1 MTEWFQTFLV
11 LSVAGSLLAGLL
23 LALKKWTGKQF
34 SPTWQYVL
42 WVGVLLI
49 MVVPVSVKVPA
60 LVQPILEKQT
70 VQMVPQTTAEP
81 TVTEQPAPV
90 DTTEAPVGEIL
101 PFTEETAL
109 PSIPWWDVLAVI
121 WVLGALGSLGYRL
134 TGYFRFDRYIRR
146 TGEPMELDGVPKR
159 LRVCKTS
166 AAVSPMVMGMIR
178 PTLILPETALTESRL
193 PYVLRHELVHYRRGD
208 IVWRWLAVLATSIH
222 WFNPVVYVAA
232 AQMQEACEISC
243 DWCVVRSME
252 QAKRDDYMRVI
263 LELLAEAMAKK
274 QILTTQMASE
284 KKQLQRRFTMIRNQ
298 KPVGMKKLLLSV
310 CVGTALLGAAWL
322 TGCTLRETYV
332 TKEPEVETA
341 AEIGGLAEEGSLLFV
356 GVDDRGSADTI
367 FTYEMSEEGKATIL
381 SIPRDT
387 ITADGQR
394 ISTSLAQGNGDEKL
408 IQTVSEITARPVKDY
423 VRMDLTA
430 VEAVIDAL
438 GGVTFT
444 VPQDMYYSD
453 PYQDLFIDLKAG
465 EQTLSGKDAVAL
477 LRYRKGYPEGD
488 LKRIEV
494 QQSFLLELFRQ
505 KCNPAYLKEIPAVM
519 DAIKGH
525 ITTNLIAEDVVK
537 YGEELYHLKQNGM
550 DAVEVYTLQNGD
562 LYYETAQEGGGMSLF
577 AEQSADVLADDDSFA
592 TEQPALVPV
601 GR

>member
-11 LSVAGSLLAGLL
+11 FSVAGSLLAGLL

-42 WVGVLLI
+42 WVGVLLV
-49 MVVPVSVKVPA
+49 MVVPVSVKMPA
-60 LVQPILEKQT
+60 LVQPMQEKQT
-70 VQMVPQTTAEP
+70 IQTASPTAAEQ

-134 TGYFRFDRYIRR
+134 TGYFRFVRHICR

-178 PTLILPETALTESRL
+178 PVLILPETALTESRL

-322 TGCTLRETYV
+322 TGCTLKETYV
-332 TKEPEVETA
+332 TKETEVETA
-341 AEIGGLAEEGSLLFV
+341 DEIGGLAEEGSLLFV
-356 GVDDRGSADTI
+356 GVDEGGRADTI
-367 FTYEMSEEGKATIL
+367 FTYEMSEEGKATIY

-387 ITADGQR
+387 FVTENMKIPYLLVQE
-394 ISTSLAQGNGDEKL
+394 NGDEKL
-408 IQTVSEITARPVKDY
+408 IQAVSEITGRPVKDY

-525 ITTNLIAEDVVK
+525 VITNLIAEDVVK

-577 AEQSADVLADDDSFA
+577 AEQSADVLTNDDSFA

-601 GR
+601 GQ

>member
-1 MTEWFQTFLV
+1 MEWFQTFLV
-11 LSVAGSLLAGLL
+11 LSVAGSFLAGVL

-42 WVGVLLI
+42 WVGVLLV
-49 MVVPVSVKVPA
+49 MVVPISVKVPA
-60 LVQPILEKQT
+60 LVQPLQEKQVVQT
-70 VQMVPQTTAEP
+70 VPLPAEQTM
-81 TVTEQPAPV
+81 TEQPAPV
-90 DTTEAPVGEIL
+90 DTVEAPAGEIL
-101 PFTEETAL
+101 PFAEETAL
-109 PSIPWWDVLAVI
+109 PPISWWDVLAVI

-134 TGYFRFDRYIRR
+134 TGYFRFRRHIRR
-146 TGEPMELDGVPKR
+146 TGTPMELAGVPKR

-208 IVWRWLAVLATSIH
+208 IFWRWLAVLATSIH
-222 WFNPVVYVAA
+222 WFNPMVYVAA

-310 CVGTALLGAAWL
+310 CVGIALLGAAWL

-332 TKEPEVETA
+332 TKEPAVETA
-341 AEIGGLAEEGSLLFV
+341 DEIGGLAEEGSLLFV
-356 GVDDRGSADTI
+356 GVDDYGVPDTI
-367 FTYEMSEEGKATIL
+367 FTYEMSEEGKATIY

-387 ITADGQR
+387 FVTDNMKIAALLIQE
-394 ISTSLAQGNGDEKL
+394 NGDEKL
-408 IQTVSEITARPVKDY
+408 IEAVSEITGRPVKDY

-430 VEAVIDAL
+430 AEAVIDAL

-444 VPQDMYYSD
+444 VPQDMDYED
-453 PYQDLFIDLKAG
+453 PYQDLSIHLKAG
-465 EQTLSGKDAVAL
+465 EQILSGKDAVGL
-477 LRYRKGYPEGD
+477 LRYRRGYPEGD
-488 LKRIEV
+488 LKRVEV
-494 QQSFLLELFRQ
+494 QQAFLMELFRQ

-525 ITTNLIAEDVVK
+525 VTTNLIGEDVVK
-537 YGEELYHLKQNGM
+537 YGEELYRLKQNGM
-550 DAVEVYTLQNGD
+550 DAVEMYTLQNGD
-562 LYYETAQEGGGMSLF
+562 MYYETAQEGGGMGLF
-577 AEQSADVLADDDSFA
+577 AEQSADVLTNDDSFA

-601 GR
+601 GQ

>member
-1 MTEWFQTFLV
+1 MEWFQTFLV
-11 LSVAGSLLAGLL
+11 LSVAGSLLAGIL
-23 LALKKWTGKQF
+23 LALKRWTGKQF

-42 WVGVLLI
+42 WVGVLLV

-60 LVQPILEKQT
+60 LVQPLQEKQVVQT
-70 VQMVPQTTAEP
+70 VPLPAEQTM
-81 TVTEQPAPV
+81 TEQPAPV
-90 DTTEAPVGEIL
+90 DTVEAPAGEIL

-109 PSIPWWDVLAVI
+109 PPVPWWDVLAVL

-134 TGYFRFDRYIRR
+134 TGYFRFGRYIRR
-146 TGEPMELDGVPKR
+146 TGKPMELAGVPKR

-208 IVWRWLAVLATSIH
+208 IFWRWLAVLATSIH

-332 TKEPEVETA
+332 TKEQKVETA
-341 AEIGGLAEEGSLLFV
+341 DEIGGLAEEGSLLFV
-356 GVDDRGSADTI
+356 GVDDRGSADAI
-367 FTYEMSEEGKATIL
+367 FTYEMSQEGKATIY

-387 ITADGQR
+387 FVTENMKIPYLLVQE
-394 ISTSLAQGNGDEKL
+394 NGDEKL
-408 IQTVSEITARPVKDY
+408 IEAVSEITGRPVKDY

-430 VEAVIDAL
+430 AEAVIDAL

-465 EQTLSGKDAVAL
+465 EQTLSGKDAVGL

-494 QQSFLLELFRQ
+494 QQAFLLELFRQ

-525 ITTNLIAEDVVK
+525 VTTNLIVEDVVK

-550 DAVEVYTLQNGD
+550 DAVEMYTLQNGD
-562 LYYETAQEGGGMSLF
+562 MYYETAQEGGGMSLF
-577 AEQSADVLADDDSFA
+577 AGQSADALTNDDTFA
-592 TEQPALVPV
+592 KEQPALVPV
-601 GR
+601 GQ

>member
-1 MTEWFQTFLV
+1 MEWFQTFLV
-11 LSVAGSLLAGLL
+11 LSVAGSLLAGIL

-42 WVGVLLI
+42 WVGVLLV
-49 MVVPVSVKVPA
+49 MVVPISVKVPA
-60 LVQPILEKQT
+60 LVQPLQEKQVVQT
-70 VQMVPQTTAEP
+70 VPLPAEQ

-90 DTTEAPVGEIL
+90 DTVEAPAGEIL

-109 PSIPWWDVLAVI
+109 PPVPWWDVLAVL

-134 TGYFRFDRYIRR
+134 TGYFRFGRYIRR
-146 TGEPMELDGVPKR
+146 TGKPMELAGVPKR

-178 PTLILPETALTESRL
+178 PVLILPETALTESRL

-208 IVWRWLAVLATSIH
+208 IFWRWLAVLATSIH
-222 WFNPVVYVAA
+222 WFNPMVYVAA

-332 TKEPEVETA
+332 TKEQKVETA
-341 AEIGGLAEEGSLLFV
+341 DEIGGLAEEGSLLFV
-356 GVDDRGSADTI
+356 GVDEGGRADTI
-367 FTYEMSEEGKATIL
+367 FTYEMSEEGKATIY

-387 ITADGQR
+387 FVTENMKIPYLLVQE
-394 ISTSLAQGNGDEKL
+394 NGDEKL
-408 IQTVSEITARPVKDY
+408 IEAVSEITGRPVKDY

-430 VEAVIDAL
+430 AEAVIDAL

-465 EQTLSGKDAVAL
+465 EQTLSGKDAVSL

-488 LKRIEV
+488 LKRVEV
-494 QQSFLLELFRQ
+494 QQAFLMELFRQ

-525 ITTNLIAEDVVK
+525 VTTNLIGEDVVK

-550 DAVEVYTLQNGD
+550 DAVEMFTLQNGD
-562 LYYETAQEGGGMSLF
+562 MYYETAQEGGGMGLF
-577 AEQSADVLADDDSFA
+577 AEQSADALTNDDSFA

-601 GR
+601 GQ

>member
-1 MTEWFQTFLV
+1 MEWFQTFLV

-42 WVGVLLI
+42 WVGVLLV

-60 LVQPILEKQT
+60 LVQPLQEKQT
-70 VQMVPQTTAEP
+70 VQTASPTAAEQ
-81 TVTEQPAPV
+81 TVTEQPVPV
-90 DTTEAPVGEIL
+90 DTVEAPAGEIL

-109 PSIPWWDVLAVI
+109 PPIPWWDVLAVL

-134 TGYFRFDRYIRR
+134 TGYFRFSRYIRR

-159 LRVCKTS
+159 LRVRKTS

-193 PYVLRHELVHYRRGD
+193 PYVLRHELVHYRD
-208 IVWRWLAVLATSIH
+208 IFWRWLAVLATSIH

-332 TKEPEVETA
+332 TKEPAVETA
-341 AEIGGLAEEGSLLFV
+341 DEIGGLAEDGSLLFV
-356 GVDDRGSADTI
+356 GVDDRGMPDTI
-367 FTYEMSEEGKATIL
+367 FTYEMSEEGKATIY

-387 ITADGQR
+387 FVTDNMKIAALLIQE
-394 ISTSLAQGNGDEKL
+394 NGDEKL
-408 IQTVSEITARPVKDY
+408 IQAVSEITGRPVKDY

-430 VEAVIDAL
+430 LEAVMDAL

-444 VPQDMYYSD
+444 VPQDMDYED
-453 PYQDLFIDLKAG
+453 PYQDLSIHLKAG
-465 EQTLSGKDAVAL
+465 EQTLSGKDAVGL
-477 LRYRKGYPEGD
+477 LRYRRGYPEGD
-488 LKRIEV
+488 LKRVEV
-494 QQSFLLELFRQ
+494 QQAFLMELFRQ

-525 ITTNLIAEDVVK
+525 VTTNLIAEDVVK

-550 DAVEVYTLQNGD
+550 DAVEMYTLQNGD
-562 LYYETAQEGGGMSLF
+562 MYYETAQEGGGMGLF
-577 AEQSADVLADDDSFA
+577 AKQSADVLTNDDSFA

-601 GR
+601 DQ

>member
-11 LSVAGSLLAGLL
+11 LSVAGSFLAGLL

-60 LVQPILEKQT
+60 LVQPMQEKQT
-70 VQMVPQTTAEP
+70 IQTASPTAAEQ

-90 DTTEAPVGEIL
+90 DTMEAPAGEIL
-101 PFTEETAL
+101 PVTEETAL

-134 TGYFRFDRYIRR
+134 TGYFRFVRHICR
-146 TGEPMELDGVPKR
+146 TGETMELDGVPKR

-178 PTLILPETALTESRL
+178 PVLILPETALIESRL

-332 TKEPEVETA
+332 TKEPAVETA
-341 AEIGGLAEEGSLLFV
+341 DEIGGLAEDGSLLFV
-356 GVDDRGSADTI
+356 GVDEGGRADTI
-367 FTYEMSEEGKATIL
+367 FTYEMSEEGKATIY

-387 ITADGQR
+387 FVTENMKIPYLLVQE
-394 ISTSLAQGNGDEKL
+394 NGDEKL
-408 IQTVSEITARPVKDY
+408 IQAVSEITGRPVKDY

-438 GGVTFT
+438 DGVTFT

-465 EQTLSGKDAVAL
+465 EQTLSGKDAVSL

-488 LKRIEV
+488 LKRVEV
-494 QQSFLLELFRQ
+494 QQTFLLELFRQ

-519 DAIKGH
+519 DTIKGH
-525 ITTNLIAEDVVK
+525 VTTNLIAEDVVK

-577 AEQSADVLADDDSFA
+577 AGQSADVLADDDTFA
-592 TEQPALVPV
+592 TEQPTLVPV
-601 GR
+601 GQ

>member
-1 MTEWFQTFLV
+1 MEWFQTFLV
-11 LSVAGSLLAGLL
+11 LSVAGSFLAGIL

-42 WVGVLLI
+42 WVGVLLV
-49 MVVPVSVKVPA
+49 MVVPISVKVPA
-60 LVQPILEKQT
+60 LVQPLQEKQVVQT
-70 VQMVPQTTAEP
+70 VPLPAEQ
-81 TVTEQPAPV
+81 TVTEQPVPV
-90 DTTEAPVGEIL
+90 DTVEAPAGEIL

-109 PSIPWWDVLAVI
+109 PPVPWWDVLAVL

-134 TGYFRFDRYIRR
+134 TGYFRFGRYIRR
-146 TGEPMELDGVPKR
+146 TGKPMELAGVPKR
-159 LRVCKTS
+159 LRVYETS
-166 AAVSPMVMGMIR
+166 AAVSPMVMGIIR

-208 IVWRWLAVLATSIH
+208 IFWRWLAVLATSIH

-310 CVGTALLGAAWL
+310 CVGTALLGAAWM

-332 TKEPEVETA
+332 TKEPAVETA
-341 AEIGGLAEEGSLLFV
+341 DEIGGLAEEGSLLFV
-356 GVDDRGSADTI
+356 GVDEGGRADTI
-367 FTYEMSEEGKATIL
+367 FTYEMSEEGKATIY

-387 ITADGQR
+387 FVTENMKIPYLLVQE
-394 ISTSLAQGNGDEKL
+394 NGDEKL
-408 IQTVSEITARPVKDY
+408 IEAVSEITGRPVKDY

-430 VEAVIDAL
+430 AEAVIDAL

-465 EQTLSGKDAVAL
+465 EQTLSGKDAVSL

-488 LKRIEV
+488 LKRVEV
-494 QQSFLLELFRQ
+494 QQAFLMELFRQ
-505 KCNPAYLKEIPAVM
+505 KCNPAYLKEILAVM

-525 ITTNLIAEDVVK
+525 VTTNLIGEDVVK

-550 DAVEVYTLQNGD
+550 DAVEMYTLQNGD
-562 LYYETAQEGGGMSLF
+562 MYYETAQEGGGMGLF
-577 AEQSADVLADDDSFA
+577 AEQSADVLTNDDSFA

-601 GR
+601 GQ

>member
-1 MTEWFQTFLV
+1 MEWFQTFLV
-11 LSVAGSLLAGLL
+11 LSVAGSFLAGIL

-42 WVGVLLI
+42 WVGVLLV

-60 LVQPILEKQT
+60 LMQPLQEKQVVQT
-70 VQMVPQTTAEP
+70 VPLPAEQTM
-81 TVTEQPAPV
+81 TEQPVPV
-90 DTTEAPVGEIL
+90 DTVEAPAGEIL

-109 PSIPWWDVLAVI
+109 PPISWWDVLAVL

-134 TGYFRFDRYIRR
+134 TGYFRFGRYIRR
-146 TGEPMELDGVPKR
+146 TGKPMELAGVPKR
-159 LRVCKTS
+159 LRVYETS
-166 AAVSPMVMGMIR
+166 AAVSPMVMGILR

-193 PYVLRHELVHYRRGD
+193 PYVLCHELVHYRRGD

-298 KPVGMKKLLLSV
+298 KPVGVKKLLLSV

-332 TKEPEVETA
+332 TKEQKVETA
-341 AEIGGLAEEGSLLFV
+341 DEIGGLAEEGSLLFV
-356 GVDDRGSADTI
+356 GVDEGGRADTI
-367 FTYEMSEEGKATIL
+367 FTYEMSEEGKATIY

-387 ITADGQR
+387 FVTENMKIPYLLVQE
-394 ISTSLAQGNGDEKL
+394 NGDEKL
-408 IQTVSEITARPVKDY
+408 IEAVSEITGRPVKDY

-444 VPQDMYYSD
+444 VSQDMDYDD
-453 PYQDLFIDLKAG
+453 PYQNLSIHLQAG
-465 EQTLSGKDAVAL
+465 EQTLSGKDAVGL

-494 QQSFLLELFRQ
+494 QQAFLLELFRQ

-525 ITTNLIAEDVVK
+525 VTTNLIAEDVVK

-550 DAVEVYTLQNGD
+550 DAVEMFTLQNGD
-562 LYYETAQEGGGMSLF
+562 MYYETAQEGGGMALF
-577 AEQSADVLADDDSFA
+577 AEQSADALTNDDSFA
-592 TEQPALVPV
+592 TEQPALLPV
-601 GR
+601 GQ

>member
-1 MTEWFQTFLV
+1 MEWFQTFLV
-11 LSVAGSLLAGLL
+11 LSVAGSFLAGIL
-23 LALKKWTGKQF
+23 LALKRWTGKQF

-42 WVGVLLI
+42 WVGVLLV

-60 LVQPILEKQT
+60 LVQPLQEKQVVQT
-70 VQMVPQTTAEP
+70 VPLPAEQTM
-81 TVTEQPAPV
+81 TEQPAPV
-90 DTTEAPVGEIL
+90 DTVEAPAGEIL

-109 PSIPWWDVLAVI
+109 PPISWWDVLAVL

-134 TGYFRFDRYIRR
+134 TGYFRFGRYIRR
-146 TGEPMELDGVPKR
+146 TGKPMELAGVPKR

-166 AAVSPMVMGMIR
+166 AAVSPMVMGILR

-222 WFNPVVYVAA
+222 WFNPMVYVAA

-332 TKEPEVETA
+332 TKEQKVETA
-341 AEIGGLAEEGSLLFV
+341 DEIGGLAEEGSLLFV
-356 GVDDRGSADTI
+356 GVDDRGSADAI
-367 FTYEMSEEGKATIL
+367 FTYEMSQEGKATIY

-387 ITADGQR
+387 FIADGQR
-394 ISTSLAQGNGDEKL
+394 ISTLLAEENGDEKM

-444 VPQDMYYSD
+444 VSQDMDYDD
-453 PYQDLFIDLKAG
+453 PYQNLSIHLQAG
-465 EQTLSGKDAVAL
+465 EQTLSGKDAVGL

-488 LKRIEV
+488 LKRVEV
-494 QQSFLLELFRQ
+494 QQAFLMELFRQ

-525 ITTNLIAEDVVK
+525 VTTNLIAEDVVK

-550 DAVEVYTLQNGD
+550 DAVEMFTLQNGD
-562 LYYETAQEGGGMSLF
+562 MYYETAQEGGGMSLF
-577 AEQSADVLADDDSFA
+577 AEQSADALTNDDSFA
-592 TEQPALVPV
+592 KEQPALVPV
-601 GR
+601 GQ

>member
-1 MTEWFQTFLV
+1 
-11 LSVAGSLLAGLL
+11 
-23 LALKKWTGKQF
+23 
-34 SPTWQYVL
+34 
-42 WVGVLLI
+42 
-49 MVVPVSVKVPA
+49 
-60 LVQPILEKQT
+60 
-70 VQMVPQTTAEP
+70 
-81 TVTEQPAPV
+81 
-90 DTTEAPVGEIL
+90 
-101 PFTEETAL
+101 
-109 PSIPWWDVLAVI
+109 
-121 WVLGALGSLGYRL
+121 
-134 TGYFRFDRYIRR
+134 
-146 TGEPMELDGVPKR
+146 
-159 LRVCKTS
+159 
-166 AAVSPMVMGMIR
+166 
-178 PTLILPETALTESRL
+178 
-193 PYVLRHELVHYRRGD
+193 
-208 IVWRWLAVLATSIH
+208 
-222 WFNPVVYVAA
+222 
-232 AQMQEACEISC
+232 
-243 DWCVVRSME
+243 
-252 QAKRDDYMRVI
+252 
-263 LELLAEAMAKK
+263 
-274 QILTTQMASE
+274 
-284 KKQLQRRFTMIRNQ
+284 MIRNQ

-332 TKEPEVETA
+332 TKETEVETA
-341 AEIGGLAEEGSLLFV
+341 DEIGGLAEEGSLLFV

-394 ISTSLAQGNGDEKL
+394 ISTSLAQENGDEKL
-408 IQTVSEITARPVKDY
+408 IQTVSEITGRPVKDY

-465 EQTLSGKDAVAL
+465 KQTLSGKDAVAL

-519 DAIKGH
+519 DAIEGH
-525 ITTNLIAEDVVK
+525 VITNLIAEDVVK

-562 LYYETAQEGGGMSLF
+562 LYYETAQEEGGGMSLF

>member
-1 MTEWFQTFLV
+1 MEWFQTFLV
-11 LSVAGSLLAGLL
+11 LSVAGSFLAGIL

-42 WVGVLLI
+42 WVGVLLV

-60 LVQPILEKQT
+60 LVQPLQEKQVVQT
-70 VQMVPQTTAEP
+70 VPLPAEQTM
-81 TVTEQPAPV
+81 TEQPVPV
-90 DTTEAPVGEIL
+90 DTVEAPAGEIL

-109 PSIPWWDVLAVI
+109 PPVPWWDVLAVL

-134 TGYFRFDRYIRR
+134 TGYFRFGRYIRR
-146 TGEPMELDGVPKR
+146 TGKPMELAGVPKR

-178 PTLILPETALTESRL
+178 PVLILPETALTESRL

-208 IVWRWLAVLATSIH
+208 IFWRWLAVLATSIH
-222 WFNPVVYVAA
+222 WFNPMVYVAA

-332 TKEPEVETA
+332 TKEQKVETA
-341 AEIGGLAEEGSLLFV
+341 DEIGGLAEEGSLLFV
-356 GVDDRGSADTI
+356 GVDEGGRADTI
-367 FTYEMSEEGKATIL
+367 FTYEMSEEGKATIY

-387 ITADGQR
+387 FVTENMKIPYLLVQE
-394 ISTSLAQGNGDEKL
+394 NGDEKL
-408 IQTVSEITARPVKDY
+408 IQTVSEITGRPVKDY

-430 VEAVIDAL
+430 AEAVIDAL

-465 EQTLSGKDAVAL
+465 EQTLSGKDAVSL

-488 LKRIEV
+488 LKRVEV
-494 QQSFLLELFRQ
+494 QQAFLMELFRQ

-525 ITTNLIAEDVVK
+525 VTTNLIGEDVVK

-550 DAVEVYTLQNGD
+550 DAVEMYTLQNGD
-562 LYYETAQEGGGMSLF
+562 MYYETAQEGGGMGLF
-577 AEQSADVLADDDSFA
+577 AEQSADVLTNDDSFA

-601 GR
+601 GQ

>member
-42 WVGVLLI
+42 WVGVLLV

-60 LVQPILEKQT
+60 LVQPMQEKQT
-70 VQMVPQTTAEP
+70 IQTASPTAAEQ

-134 TGYFRFDRYIRR
+134 IGYFRFVRHICRI
-146 TGEPMELDGVPKR
+146 GEPMELDGMPKR

-178 PTLILPETALTESRL
+178 PVLILPETALIESRL

-222 WFNPVVYVAA
+222 WFNPMVYVAA

-332 TKEPEVETA
+332 TKEPAVETA
-341 AEIGGLAEEGSLLFV
+341 DEIGGLAEDGSLLFV

-394 ISTSLAQGNGDEKL
+394 ISTLLARENGDEKL

-465 EQTLSGKDAVAL
+465 KQTLSGKDAVGL
-477 LRYRKGYPEGD
+477 LRYRRGYPEGD

-494 QQSFLLELFRQ
+494 QQTFLLELFRQ

-525 ITTNLIAEDVVK
+525 VTTNLIAEDVVK
-537 YGEELYHLKQNGM
+537 YGEELYHFKQNGM
-550 DAVEVYTLQNGD
+550 DAVEMYTLQNGD
-562 LYYETAQEGGGMSLF
+562 MYYETAQEGGGMSLF
-577 AEQSADVLADDDSFA
+577 AGQSADVLADDDTFA
-592 TEQPALVPV
+592 TEQPTLVPV
-601 GR
+601 GQ

>member
-1 MTEWFQTFLV
+1 MEWFQTFLV
-11 LSVAGSLLAGLL
+11 LSVAGSFLAGIL

-42 WVGVLLI
+42 WVGVLLV
-49 MVVPVSVKVPA
+49 MVVPISVKVPA
-60 LVQPILEKQT
+60 LVQPLQEKQVVQT
-70 VQMVPQTTAEP
+70 VPLPAEQ
-81 TVTEQPAPV
+81 TVTEQPVPV
-90 DTTEAPVGEIL
+90 DTVEAPAGEIL

-109 PSIPWWDVLAVI
+109 PPVPWWDVLAVL

-134 TGYFRFDRYIRR
+134 TGYFRFGRYIRR
-146 TGEPMELDGVPKR
+146 TGKPMELAGVPKR
-159 LRVCKTS
+159 LRVYETS
-166 AAVSPMVMGMIR
+166 AAVSPMVMGIIR

-208 IVWRWLAVLATSIH
+208 IFWRWLAVLATSIH

-332 TKEPEVETA
+332 TKEPAVETA
-341 AEIGGLAEEGSLLFV
+341 DEIGGLAEEGSLLFV
-356 GVDDRGSADTI
+356 GVDEGGRADTI
-367 FTYEMSEEGKATIL
+367 FTYEMSEEGKATIY

-387 ITADGQR
+387 FVTENMKIPYLLVQE
-394 ISTSLAQGNGDEKL
+394 NGDEKL
-408 IQTVSEITARPVKDY
+408 IEAVSEITGRPVKDY

-430 VEAVIDAL
+430 AEAVIDAL

-465 EQTLSGKDAVAL
+465 EQTLSGKDAVSL

-488 LKRIEV
+488 LKRVEV
-494 QQSFLLELFRQ
+494 QQAFLMELFRQ
-505 KCNPAYLKEIPAVM
+505 KCNPAYLKEILAVM

-525 ITTNLIAEDVVK
+525 VTTNLIGEDVVK

-550 DAVEVYTLQNGD
+550 DAVEMYTLQNGD
-562 LYYETAQEGGGMSLF
+562 MYYETAQEGGGMGLF
-577 AEQSADVLADDDSFA
+577 AEQSADVLTNDDSFA

-601 GR
+601 GQ

>member
-1 MTEWFQTFLV
+1 MEWFQTFLV
-11 LSVAGSLLAGLL
+11 LSVAGSFLAGVL

-42 WVGVLLI
+42 WIGVLLV

-60 LVQPILEKQT
+60 LVQPLQEKQT
-70 VQMVPQTTAEP
+70 VQTASP
-81 TVTEQPAPV
+81 TATELIVREQPAPV
-90 DTTEAPVGEIL
+90 DTVEAPAGEIL

-109 PSIPWWDVLAVI
+109 PPIPWWDVLAVI

-134 TGYFRFDRYIRR
+134 TGYFRFRRHIRR
-146 TGEPMELDGVPKR
+146 TGTPMELAGVPKR
-159 LRVCKTS
+159 LRVCKTT
-166 AAVSPMVMGMIR
+166 AAVSPMVMGIFR
-178 PTLILPETALTESRL
+178 PVLILPETALTESRL

-222 WFNPVVYVAA
+222 WFNPMAYVAA

-252 QAKRDDYMRVI
+252 QAKRNDYMWVI

-310 CVGTALLGAAWL
+310 CVGTALLGVAWL

-332 TKEPEVETA
+332 TKEPEAETA

-356 GVDDRGSADTI
+356 GVDDHGSADTI
-367 FTYEMSEEGKATIL
+367 FTYEMSDEKATIY

-387 ITADGQR
+387 FIADGQR
-394 ISTSLAQGNGDEKL
+394 ISTLLAEENGDEKM

-423 VRMDLTA
+423 VRMDLMA

-444 VPQDMYYSD
+444 VPQDMDYDD
-453 PYQDLFIDLKAG
+453 PYQNLSIHLQAG
-465 EQTLSGKDAVAL
+465 EQTLSGKDAVSL

-494 QQSFLLELFRQ
+494 QQAFLLELFRQ

-525 ITTNLIAEDVVK
+525 VTTNLIGEDVIK
-537 YGEELYHLKQNGM
+537 YGEELYRCKQNGM
-550 DAVEVYTLQNGD
+550 DAMEVYTLQNGD
-562 LYYETAQEGGGMSLF
+562 LYYETAQEGGGISLF
-577 AEQSADVLADDDSFA
+577 AEQSADVLTNDDTFA
-592 TEQPALVPV
+592 TEQPQLLPA
-601 GR
+601 GQ

>member
-1 MTEWFQTFLV
+1 MMEWFQTFLV
-11 LSVAGSLLAGLL
+11 LSVAGSFLAGILL
-23 LALKKWTGKQF
+23 VLKKWTGKQF

-42 WVGVLLI
+42 WVGVLLV
-49 MVVPVSVKVPA
+49 MVVPISVKVPA
-60 LVQPILEKQT
+60 LVQPLQEKQVVQT
-70 VQMVPQTTAEP
+70 VPLPEEQTM
-81 TVTEQPAPV
+81 TEQPVPV
-90 DTTEAPVGEIL
+90 DTVEAPAGEIL

-109 PSIPWWDVLAVI
+109 PPISWWDVLAVI

-134 TGYFRFDRYIRR
+134 TGYFRFSRHIRR

-159 LRVCKTS
+159 LRVRKTS

-208 IVWRWLAVLATSIH
+208 IFWRWLAVLATSIH
-222 WFNPVVYVAA
+222 WFNPMVYVAA

-332 TKEPEVETA
+332 TKEPAVETA
-341 AEIGGLAEEGSLLFV
+341 DEIGSLAEDGSLLFV
-356 GVDDRGSADTI
+356 GVDDYGVPDTI
-367 FTYEMSEEGKATIL
+367 FTYEMSEEGKATIY

-387 ITADGQR
+387 FVTDNMKIAALLIQE
-394 ISTSLAQGNGDEKL
+394 NGDEKL
-408 IQTVSEITARPVKDY
+408 IQAVSEITGRPVKDY

-430 VEAVIDAL
+430 AEAVIDAL

-444 VPQDMYYSD
+444 VPQDMDYED
-453 PYQDLFIDLKAG
+453 PYQDLSIHLKAG
-465 EQTLSGKDAVAL
+465 EQILSGKDAVGL

-488 LKRIEV
+488 LKRVEV
-494 QQSFLLELFRQ
+494 QQAFLMELFRQ

-525 ITTNLIAEDVVK
+525 VTTNLIAEDVVK

-550 DAVEVYTLQNGD
+550 DAVEMYTLQNGD
-562 LYYETAQEGGGMSLF
+562 MYYETAQEGGGMGLF
-577 AEQSADVLADDDSFA
+577 AEQSADVLTNDDSFA

-601 GR
+601 GQ

>member
-1 MTEWFQTFLV
+1 MEWFQTFLV
-11 LSVAGSLLAGLL
+11 LSVAGSLLAGIL

-42 WVGVLLI
+42 WVGVLLV

-60 LVQPILEKQT
+60 LVQPLQEKQV
-70 VQMVPQTTAEP
+70 VQTLPLPAEQ

-90 DTTEAPVGEIL
+90 DTVEAPAGEIL

-109 PSIPWWDVLAVI
+109 PPVPWWDVLAVL

-134 TGYFRFDRYIRR
+134 TGYFRFSRHIRR
-146 TGEPMELDGVPKR
+146 TGKPMELAGVPKR
-159 LRVCKTS
+159 LRVYETS
-166 AAVSPMVMGMIR
+166 AAVSPMVMGILR
-178 PTLILPETALTESRL
+178 TTLILPETALTESRL

-208 IVWRWLAVLATSIH
+208 IFWRWLAVLATSIH

-332 TKEPEVETA
+332 TKEQKVETA
-341 AEIGGLAEEGSLLFV
+341 DEIGGLAEEGSLLFV
-356 GVDDRGSADTI
+356 GVDDRGSADAI
-367 FTYEMSEEGKATIL
+367 FTYEMSQEGKATIY

-387 ITADGQR
+387 FIADGQR
-394 ISTSLAQGNGDEKL
+394 ISTLLAEENGDEKM

-444 VPQDMYYSD
+444 VSQDMDYDD
-453 PYQDLFIDLKAG
+453 PYQNLSIHLQAG
-465 EQTLSGKDAVAL
+465 EQTLSGKDAVGL

-494 QQSFLLELFRQ
+494 QQAFLLELFRQ

-525 ITTNLIAEDVVK
+525 VTTNLIGEDVVK
-537 YGEELYHLKQNGM
+537 YGEELYRCKQNGM
-550 DAVEVYTLQNGD
+550 DEVEMYTLQNGD
-562 LYYETAQEGGGMSLF
+562 MYYETAQEGGGMSLF
-577 AEQSADVLADDDSFA
+577 AGQSADVLVRDDTFA

-601 GR
+601 GQ

>member
-11 LSVAGSLLAGLL
+11 LSVAGSLFAGLL

-60 LVQPILEKQT
+60 LVQPMQEKQT
-70 VQMVPQTTAEP
+70 IQTASPTAAEQ
-81 TVTEQPAPV
+81 TVTEQPASV
-90 DTTEAPVGEIL
+90 DTVEAPAGEIL
-101 PFTEETAL
+101 LFTEETAL

-134 TGYFRFDRYIRR
+134 TGYFRFVRHICR

-178 PTLILPETALTESRL
+178 PVLILPETALIESRL

-332 TKEPEVETA
+332 TKETEVETA
-341 AEIGGLAEEGSLLFV
+341 DEIGGLAEEGSLLFV

-394 ISTSLAQGNGDEKL
+394 ISTLLARENGDEKL

-525 ITTNLIAEDVVK
+525 VTTNLIAEDVVK

-577 AEQSADVLADDDSFA
+577 AGQSADVLADDDTFA

-601 GR
+601 GQ

>member
-1 MTEWFQTFLV
+1 MEWFQTFLV
-11 LSVAGSLLAGLL
+11 LSVAGSFLAGIL

-42 WVGVLLI
+42 WVGVLLV

-60 LVQPILEKQT
+60 LVQPMQEKQVVQT
-70 VQMVPQTTAEP
+70 VPLPAEQTM
-81 TVTEQPAPV
+81 TEQPAPV
-90 DTTEAPVGEIL
+90 DTVEAPAGEIL

-109 PSIPWWDVLAVI
+109 PPIPWWDVLAFVWI
-121 WVLGALGSLGYRL
+121 LGALGSLGYRL
-134 TGYFRFDRYIRR
+134 TGYFRFGRYIRR
-146 TGEPMELDGVPKR
+146 TGKPMELAGVPKR
-159 LRVCKTS
+159 LRVRKTS

-178 PTLILPETALTESRL
+178 PVLILPETALTESRL

-208 IVWRWLAVLATSIH
+208 IFWRWLAVLATSIH

-332 TKEPEVETA
+332 TKEPAVETA
-341 AEIGGLAEEGSLLFV
+341 DEIGGLAEEGSLLFV
-356 GVDDRGSADTI
+356 GVDEGGRADTI
-367 FTYEMSEEGKATIL
+367 FTYEMSEEGKATIY

-387 ITADGQR
+387 FVTENMKIPYLLVQE
-394 ISTSLAQGNGDEKL
+394 NGDEKL
-408 IQTVSEITARPVKDY
+408 IEAVSEITGRPVKDY

-430 VEAVIDAL
+430 AEAVIDAL

-465 EQTLSGKDAVAL
+465 EQTLSGKDAVSL

-488 LKRIEV
+488 LKRVEV
-494 QQSFLLELFRQ
+494 QQAFLMELFRQ

-525 ITTNLIAEDVVK
+525 VTTNLIAEDVVK

-550 DAVEVYTLQNGD
+550 DAVEMFTLQNGD
-562 LYYETAQEGGGMSLF
+562 MYYETAQEGGGMSLF
-577 AEQSADVLADDDSFA
+577 AGQSADALTNDDTFA
-592 TEQPALVPV
+592 KEQPALVPV
-601 GR
+601 GQ

>member
-1 MTEWFQTFLV
+1 
-11 LSVAGSLLAGLL
+11 
-23 LALKKWTGKQF
+23 
-34 SPTWQYVL
+34 
-42 WVGVLLI
+42 
-49 MVVPVSVKVPA
+49 
-60 LVQPILEKQT
+60 
-70 VQMVPQTTAEP
+70 
-81 TVTEQPAPV
+81 
-90 DTTEAPVGEIL
+90 
-101 PFTEETAL
+101 
-109 PSIPWWDVLAVI
+109 
-121 WVLGALGSLGYRL
+121 
-134 TGYFRFDRYIRR
+134 
-146 TGEPMELDGVPKR
+146 MELAGVPKR
-159 LRVCKTS
+159 LRVYETS

-178 PTLILPETALTESRL
+178 PVLILPETALTESRL

-208 IVWRWLAVLATSIH
+208 IFWRWLAVLATSIH

-274 QILTTQMASE
+274 QILTTQMTSE

-332 TKEPEVETA
+332 TKEQKVETA
-341 AEIGGLAEEGSLLFV
+341 DEIGGLAEEGSLLFV
-356 GVDDRGSADTI
+356 GVDDRGSADAI
-367 FTYEMSEEGKATIL
+367 FTYEMSQEGKATIY

-387 ITADGQR
+387 FIADGQR
-394 ISTSLAQGNGDEKL
+394 ISTLLAEENGDEKM

-465 EQTLSGKDAVAL
+465 EQTLSGQDAVSL

-494 QQSFLLELFRQ
+494 QQAFLLELFRQ

-525 ITTNLIAEDVVK
+525 VTTNLIAEDVVK

-550 DAVEVYTLQNGD
+550 DAVEMFTLQNGD
-562 LYYETAQEGGGMSLF
+562 MYYETAQEGGGMGLF
-577 AEQSADVLADDDSFA
+577 AEQSADVLTNDDSFA
-592 TEQPALVPV
+592 TEQPALLPV
-601 GR
+601 GQ

>member
-1 MTEWFQTFLV
+1 MEWFQTFLV
-11 LSVAGSLLAGLL
+11 LSVAGSFLAGVL

-42 WVGVLLI
+42 WVGVLLV
-49 MVVPVSVKVPA
+49 MVVPISVKVPA
-60 LVQPILEKQT
+60 LVQPLQEKQVVQT
-70 VQMVPQTTAEP
+70 VPLPAEQ
-81 TVTEQPAPV
+81 TVTEQPVPV
-90 DTTEAPVGEIL
+90 DTVEAPAGEIL

-109 PSIPWWDVLAVI
+109 PPVPWWDVLAFVWI
-121 WVLGALGSLGYRL
+121 LGALGSLGYRL
-134 TGYFRFDRYIRR
+134 TGYFRFSRHIRR
-146 TGEPMELDGVPKR
+146 TGKPMELAGVPKR
-159 LRVCKTS
+159 LRVYETS
-166 AAVSPMVMGMIR
+166 AAVSPMVMGILR

-208 IVWRWLAVLATSIH
+208 IVWRWVAVLATSIH

-332 TKEPEVETA
+332 TKEPEAETA

-356 GVDDRGSADTI
+356 GVDNHGSADAI
-367 FTYEMSEEGKATIL
+367 FTYEMSDGKATIY

-387 ITADGQR
+387 FIADGQR
-394 ISTSLAQGNGDEKL
+394 ISTLLAQENGDEKL
-408 IQTVSEITARPVKDY
+408 IGAVSEITARPVKDY

-444 VPQDMYYSD
+444 VPQDMDYDD
-453 PYQDLFIDLKAG
+453 PYQDLSIHLQAG
-465 EQTLSGKDAVAL
+465 EQTLSGKDAVSL

-494 QQSFLLELFRQ
+494 QQAFLLELFRQ

-525 ITTNLIAEDVVK
+525 VVTNLIGEDVIK
-537 YGEELYHLKQNGM
+537 YGEELYRCKQNGM
-550 DAVEVYTLQNGD
+550 DTMEVYTLQNGD
-562 LYYETAQEGGGMSLF
+562 LYYETAQEGGGISLF
-577 AEQSADVLADDDSFA
+577 AEQSADVLTNDDTFA
-592 TEQPALVPV
+592 TEQPQLLPA
-601 GR
+601 GQ

>member
-11 LSVAGSLLAGLL
+11 LSVAGSLLVGLL

-60 LVQPILEKQT
+60 FVQPILEKQT
-70 VQMVPQTTAEP
+70 VQTVPQTTAEL

-134 TGYFRFDRYIRR
+134 TGYFRFVRHICR

-178 PTLILPETALTESRL
+178 PVLILPETALTESRL

-263 LELLAEAMAKK
+263 LELLAEAMAQK

-332 TKEPEVETA
+332 TKETEVETA
-341 AEIGGLAEEGSLLFV
+341 DEIGGLAEEGSLLFV
-356 GVDDRGSADTI
+356 GVDEGGRADTI
-367 FTYEMSEEGKATIL
+367 FTYEMSEEGKATIY

-387 ITADGQR
+387 FVTENMKIPYLLVQE
-394 ISTSLAQGNGDEKL
+394 NGDEKL
-408 IQTVSEITARPVKDY
+408 IQAVSEITGRPVKDY

-465 EQTLSGKDAVAL
+465 EQTLSGKDAVSL

-488 LKRIEV
+488 LKRVEV

-525 ITTNLIAEDVVK
+525 VTTNLIAEDVVK

-562 LYYETAQEGGGMSLF
+562 MYYETAQEGGGMSLF
-577 AEQSADVLADDDSFA
+577 AEQSTDVLADDDSFA

-601 GR
+601 GQ

>member
-1 MTEWFQTFLV
+1 
-11 LSVAGSLLAGLL
+11 
-23 LALKKWTGKQF
+23 
-34 SPTWQYVL
+34 
-42 WVGVLLI
+42 
-49 MVVPVSVKVPA
+49 
-60 LVQPILEKQT
+60 
-70 VQMVPQTTAEP
+70 
-81 TVTEQPAPV
+81 
-90 DTTEAPVGEIL
+90 
-101 PFTEETAL
+101 
-109 PSIPWWDVLAVI
+109 
-121 WVLGALGSLGYRL
+121 
-134 TGYFRFDRYIRR
+134 
-146 TGEPMELDGVPKR
+146 
-159 LRVCKTS
+159 
-166 AAVSPMVMGMIR
+166 MVMGMIR
-178 PTLILPETALTESRL
+178 PTLILPETALTEIRL

-208 IVWRWLAVLATSIH
+208 IFWRWLAVLATSIH

-274 QILTTQMASE
+274 QILTTQMTSE

-332 TKEPEVETA
+332 TKEPVVELA
-341 AEIGGLAEEGSLLFV
+341 AEFGSLAEEGSLLFV
-356 GVDDRGSADTI
+356 GVDDRGSADAI
-367 FTYEMSEEGKATIL
+367 FTYEMSQEGKATIY

-387 ITADGQR
+387 FIADGQR
-394 ISTSLAQGNGDEKL
+394 ISTLLAEENGDEKM

-444 VPQDMYYSD
+444 VSQDMDYDD
-453 PYQDLFIDLKAG
+453 PYQNLSIHLQAG
-465 EQTLSGKDAVAL
+465 EQTLSGKDAVGL

-488 LKRIEV
+488 LKRVEV
-494 QQSFLLELFRQ
+494 QQAFLLELFRQ

-525 ITTNLIAEDVVK
+525 VTTNLIAEDVVK

-550 DAVEVYTLQNGD
+550 DAVEMYTLQNGD
-562 LYYETAQEGGGMSLF
+562 MYYETAQEGGMSLF
-577 AEQSADVLADDDSFA
+577 AEQSADVLVRDDSFA

-601 GR
+601 GQ

>member
-1 MTEWFQTFLV
+1 MEWFQTFLV

-42 WVGVLLI
+42 WVGVLLV
-49 MVVPVSVKVPA
+49 MVVPVSVKMPD

-70 VQMVPQTTAEP
+70 VRMVPQTTAEL

-90 DTTEAPVGEIL
+90 DTVEVPVGENML
-101 PFTEETAL
+101 FTEETAS
-109 PSIPWWDVLAVI
+109 PPIPWWDVLAVI

-134 TGYFRFDRYIRR
+134 KGYFRFGRYIRR

-166 AAVSPMVMGMIR
+166 AAVSPMVMGIFR

-208 IVWRWLAVLATSIH
+208 IVWRWVAVLATSIH
-222 WFNPVVYVAA
+222 WFNPMVYVAE

-332 TKEPEVETA
+332 TKEPAVETA
-341 AEIGGLAEEGSLLFV
+341 DEIGGLAEEGSLLFV
-356 GVDDRGSADTI
+356 GVDDYGVPDTI
-367 FTYEMSEEGKATIL
+367 FTYEMSEEGKATIY

-387 ITADGQR
+387 FVTDNMKIAALLIQE
-394 ISTSLAQGNGDEKL
+394 NGDEKL
-408 IQTVSEITARPVKDY
+408 IEAVSEITGRPVKDY

-430 VEAVIDAL
+430 AEAVIDAL

-444 VPQDMYYSD
+444 VPQDMDYED
-453 PYQDLFIDLKAG
+453 PYQDLSIHLKAG
-465 EQTLSGKDAVAL
+465 EQTLSGKDAVSL

-494 QQSFLLELFRQ
+494 QQAFLMELFRQ

-525 ITTNLIAEDVVK
+525 VTTNLIAEDVVK

-550 DAVEVYTLQNGD
+550 DAVEMYTLQNGD
-562 LYYETAQEGGGMSLF
+562 MYYETAQEGGISLF
-577 AEQSADVLADDDSFA
+577 AEQSADVLTNDDTFA

-601 GR
+601 G

>member
-1 MTEWFQTFLV
+1 MEWFQTFLV
-11 LSVAGSLLAGLL
+11 LSVAGSLLAGIL

-42 WVGVLLI
+42 WVGVLLV

-60 LVQPILEKQT
+60 LMQPLQEKQT
-70 VQMVPQTTAEP
+70 VHTIPAAAEQ
-81 TVTEQPAPV
+81 TVTEQPASV
-90 DTTEAPVGEIL
+90 DTAEAPVGENM
-101 PFTEETAL
+101 PFTEEMAL
-109 PSIPWWDVLAVI
+109 PPIPWWDVLAVI

-134 TGYFRFDRYIRR
+134 TGYFRFSRYICR
-146 TGEPMELDGVPKR
+146 TGKPIELDGVPKG
-159 LRVCKTS
+159 LRVCKTT
-166 AAVSPMVMGMIR
+166 AAFSPMVMGILR

-208 IVWRWLAVLATSIH
+208 IVWRWVAVLATSIH
-222 WFNPVVYVAA
+222 WFNPMVYVAA

-332 TKEPEVETA
+332 TKETEVETA
-341 AEIGGLAEEGSLLFV
+341 DEIGGLAEEGSLLFV
-356 GVDDRGSADTI
+356 GVDDYGVPDTI
-367 FTYEMSEEGKATIL
+367 FTYEMSEEGKATIY

-387 ITADGQR
+387 FVTDNMKIAALLIQE
-394 ISTSLAQGNGDEKL
+394 NGDEKL
-408 IQTVSEITARPVKDY
+408 IQAVSEITGRPVKDY

-444 VPQDMYYSD
+444 VPQDMDYED
-453 PYQDLFIDLKAG
+453 PYQDLSIHLKAG
-465 EQTLSGKDAVAL
+465 EQTLSGKDAVSL

-494 QQSFLLELFRQ
+494 QQTFLLELFRQ
-505 KCNPAYLKEIPAVM
+505 KCNPAYLKEIPSVM

-525 ITTNLIAEDVVK
+525 VFTNLTAEDVVK

-550 DAVEVYTLQNGD
+550 DTMEVYTLQNGD
-562 LYYETAQEGGGMSLF
+562 MYYETAQEGGGMSLF
-577 AEQSADVLADDDSFA
+577 AEQSADVLTNDDSFA

-601 GR
+601 GQ

>member
-1 MTEWFQTFLV
+1 MEWFQTFLV
-11 LSVAGSLLAGLL
+11 LSVAGSLLAGIL

-42 WVGVLLI
+42 WVGVLLV

-60 LVQPILEKQT
+60 LVQPLQEKQT
-70 VQMVPQTTAEP
+70 VHTIPAAAEL
-81 TVTEQPAPV
+81 TVTEQPASV
-90 DTTEAPVGEIL
+90 DTAEAPVGENM
-101 PFTEETAL
+101 PFTEEMAL
-109 PSIPWWDVLAVI
+109 PPIPWWDVLAVI

-134 TGYFRFDRYIRR
+134 TGYFRFSRYICR
-146 TGEPMELDGVPKR
+146 TGKPIELDGVPKR
-159 LRVCKTS
+159 LRVCETT
-166 AAVSPMVMGMIR
+166 AAVSPMVMGIFR
-178 PTLILPETALTESRL
+178 PTLILPETALPESRL

-208 IVWRWLAVLATSIH
+208 IVWRWVAVLATSIH
-222 WFNPVVYVAA
+222 WFNPMVYVAA

-332 TKEPEVETA
+332 TKEPEMETA
-341 AEIGGLAEEGSLLFV
+341 DEIGGLAEEGSLLFV
-356 GVDDRGSADTI
+356 GVDDYGVPDTI
-367 FTYEMSEEGKATIL
+367 FTYEMSEEGKATIY

-387 ITADGQR
+387 FVTDNMKIAALLIQE
-394 ISTSLAQGNGDEKL
+394 NGDEKL
-408 IQTVSEITARPVKDY
+408 IEAVSEITGRPVKDY

-430 VEAVIDAL
+430 VEGAIDAL
-438 GGVTFT
+438 GGVIFT
-444 VPQDMYYSD
+444 VPQDMDYED
-453 PYQDLFIDLKAG
+453 PYQDLSIHLKAG
-465 EQTLSGKDAVAL
+465 EQTLSGKDAVSL

-494 QQSFLLELFRQ
+494 QQTFLLELFRQ
-505 KCNPAYLKEIPAVM
+505 KCNPAYLKEIPSVM

-525 ITTNLIAEDVVK
+525 VFTNLTAADVMK
-537 YGEELYHLKQNGM
+537 YGEALYACKENGVDTM
-550 DAVEVYTLQNGD
+550 EVYTLQNGD
-562 LYYETAQEGGGMSLF
+562 MYYETAGETGGMSLF
-577 AEQSADVLADDDSFA
+577 AEQSADVLTNDDSFA

-601 GR
+601 GQ

>member
-1 MTEWFQTFLV
+1 
-11 LSVAGSLLAGLL
+11 
-23 LALKKWTGKQF
+23 
-34 SPTWQYVL
+34 
-42 WVGVLLI
+42 
-49 MVVPVSVKVPA
+49 
-60 LVQPILEKQT
+60 
-70 VQMVPQTTAEP
+70 
-81 TVTEQPAPV
+81 
-90 DTTEAPVGEIL
+90 
-101 PFTEETAL
+101 
-109 PSIPWWDVLAVI
+109 
-121 WVLGALGSLGYRL
+121 
-134 TGYFRFDRYIRR
+134 
-146 TGEPMELDGVPKR
+146 MELAGVPKR
-159 LRVCKTS
+159 LRVYETS
-166 AAVSPMVMGMIR
+166 AAVSPMVMGILR

-208 IVWRWLAVLATSIH
+208 IFWRWLAVLATSIH

-332 TKEPEVETA
+332 TKEQKVETA
-341 AEIGGLAEEGSLLFV
+341 DEIGGLAEEGSLLFV
-356 GVDDRGSADTI
+356 GVDEGGRADTI
-367 FTYEMSEEGKATIL
+367 FTYEMSEEGKATIY

-387 ITADGQR
+387 FVTENMKIPYLLVQE
-394 ISTSLAQGNGDEKL
+394 NGDEKL
-408 IQTVSEITARPVKDY
+408 IQTVSEITGRPVKDY

-430 VEAVIDAL
+430 AEAVIDAL

-444 VPQDMYYSD
+444 VPQDMYYID

-465 EQTLSGKDAVAL
+465 EQTLSGKDAVSL

-488 LKRIEV
+488 LKRVEV
-494 QQSFLLELFRQ
+494 QQAFLMELFRQ

-525 ITTNLIAEDVVK
+525 VTTNLIGEDVVK

-550 DAVEVYTLQNGD
+550 DAVEMYTLQNGD
-562 LYYETAQEGGGMSLF
+562 MYYETAQEGGGMGLF
-577 AEQSADVLADDDSFA
+577 AEQSADVLTNDDSFA

-601 GR
+601 GQ

>member
-49 MVVPVSVKVPA
+49 MVVPVSVKMPA

-109 PSIPWWDVLAVI
+109 PFIHWWDVLAVI

-134 TGYFRFDRYIRR
+134 TGYFRFVRHIRR

-166 AAVSPMVMGMIR
+166 AAVSPMVMGILR

-298 KPVGMKKLLLSV
+298 KPVGMKKLLLSA

-322 TGCTLRETYV
+322 TGCSLRETYV
-332 TKEPEVETA
+332 TKETEVETA
-341 AEIGGLAEEGSLLFV
+341 DEIGGLAEEGSLLFV

-394 ISTSLAQGNGDEKL
+394 ISTLLARENGDEKL

-525 ITTNLIAEDVVK
+525 VTTNLIAEDVVK

-577 AEQSADVLADDDSFA
+577 AGQSADVLADDDSFA

-601 GR
+601 GQ

>member
-60 LVQPILEKQT
+60 LVQPMQEKQT
-70 VQMVPQTTAEP
+70 IQTASPTAVEP

-90 DTTEAPVGEIL
+90 DTTEAPVEEIL

-134 TGYFRFDRYIRR
+134 TGYFRFGRYIRR
-146 TGEPMELDGVPKR
+146 TGETMELDGVPKD
-159 LRVCKTS
+159 LQVCKTS
-166 AAVSPMVMGMIR
+166 AAVSPMVMGILR

-222 WFNPVVYVAA
+222 WFNPMVYVAA

-263 LELLAEAMAKK
+263 LELLAEAMAQK

-332 TKEPEVETA
+332 TKETEVETA
-341 AEIGGLAEEGSLLFV
+341 DEIGGLAEEGSLLFV

-394 ISTSLAQGNGDEKL
+394 ISTSLAQENGDEKL

-438 GGVTFT
+438 DGVTFT

-525 ITTNLIAEDVVK
+525 VTTNLIAEDVVK

-562 LYYETAQEGGGMSLF
+562 MYYETAQEGGGMSLF
-577 AEQSADVLADDDSFA
+577 AEQSADVLTNDDSFA
-592 TEQPALVPV
+592 TEQPTLVPV
-601 GR
+601 GQ

>member
-34 SPTWQYVL
+34 SPTGQYVL

-49 MVVPVSVKVPA
+49 MVVPVSVKMPA

-134 TGYFRFDRYIRR
+134 TGYFRFGRYIRR

-178 PTLILPETALTESRL
+178 PVLILPETALTETRL

-208 IVWRWLAVLATSIH
+208 IVWRWLAVLATSVH

-332 TKEPEVETA
+332 TKEQKVETA
-341 AEIGGLAEEGSLLFV
+341 DEIGGLAEEGSLLFV
-356 GVDDRGSADTI
+356 GVDEGGRADTI
-367 FTYEMSEEGKATIL
+367 FTYEMSEEGKATIY

-387 ITADGQR
+387 FVTENMKIPYLLVQE
-394 ISTSLAQGNGDEKL
+394 NGDEKL
-408 IQTVSEITARPVKDY
+408 IQAVSEITGRPVKDY

-430 VEAVIDAL
+430 AEAVIDAL

-488 LKRIEV
+488 LKRVEV

-525 ITTNLIAEDVVK
+525 VTTNLIGEDVVK

-550 DAVEVYTLQNGD
+550 DAVEMYTLQNGD
-562 LYYETAQEGGGMSLF
+562 MYYETAQEGGMSLF
-577 AEQSADVLADDDSFA
+577 AGQSADVLTNDDSFA

-601 GR
+601 GQ

>member
-1 MTEWFQTFLV
+1 MEWFQTFLV
-11 LSVAGSLLAGLL
+11 LSVAGSLLAGIL

-42 WVGVLLI
+42 WVGVLLV

-60 LVQPILEKQT
+60 LVQPLQEKQVVQT
-70 VQMVPQTTAEP
+70 VPLPAEQTM
-81 TVTEQPAPV
+81 TEQPAPV
-90 DTTEAPVGEIL
+90 DTVEAPAGEIL

-109 PSIPWWDVLAVI
+109 PPIPWWDVLAVL

-134 TGYFRFDRYIRR
+134 TGYFRFGRYIRR
-146 TGEPMELDGVPKR
+146 TGDPMELAGVPKR
-159 LRVCKTS
+159 LRVRKTS

-178 PTLILPETALTESRL
+178 PVLILPETALTESRL

-332 TKEPEVETA
+332 TKEPAVETA
-341 AEIGGLAEEGSLLFV
+341 DEIGGLAEEGSLLFV
-356 GVDDRGSADTI
+356 GVDEGGRADTI
-367 FTYEMSEEGKATIL
+367 FTYEMSEEGKATIY

-387 ITADGQR
+387 FVTENMKIPYLLVQE
-394 ISTSLAQGNGDEKL
+394 NGDEKL
-408 IQTVSEITARPVKDY
+408 IEAVSEITGRPVKDY

-430 VEAVIDAL
+430 AEAVIDAL

-465 EQTLSGKDAVAL
+465 EQTLSGKDAVGL

-488 LKRIEV
+488 LKRVEV
-494 QQSFLLELFRQ
+494 QQAFLLELFRQ

-525 ITTNLIAEDVVK
+525 VTTNLIAEDVVK

-550 DAVEVYTLQNGD
+550 DAVEMYTLQNGD
-562 LYYETAQEGGGMSLF
+562 MYYETAQEGGGMGLF
-577 AEQSADVLADDDSFA
+577 AEQLADALTNDDTFA
-592 TEQPALVPV
+592 TEQPVLVPV
-601 GR
+601 GQ

>member
-1 MTEWFQTFLV
+1 MEWFQTFLV

-42 WVGVLLI
+42 WVGVLLV

-60 LVQPILEKQT
+60 LVQPMQEKQVVQT
-70 VQMVPQTTAEP
+70 VPLPAEQ
-81 TVTEQPAPV
+81 TVTEQPVPV
-90 DTTEAPVGEIL
+90 DTIEEPVGEIL
-101 PFTEETAL
+101 PFTEETAS
-109 PSIPWWDVLAVI
+109 PPIPWWDVLAVI

-134 TGYFRFDRYIRR
+134 TGYFRFSRYICR
-146 TGEPMELDGVPKR
+146 TGKPIELDGVPKR

-166 AAVSPMVMGMIR
+166 AAVSPMVMGIFR

-208 IVWRWLAVLATSIH
+208 IVWRWVAVLATSIH
-222 WFNPVVYVAA
+222 WFNPMVYVAA

-332 TKEPEVETA
+332 TKEQKVETA
-341 AEIGGLAEEGSLLFV
+341 DEIGGLAEEGSLLFV
-356 GVDDRGSADTI
+356 GVDDYGVPDTI
-367 FTYEMSEEGKATIL
+367 FTYEMSEEGKATIY

-387 ITADGQR
+387 FVTDNMKIAALLIQE
-394 ISTSLAQGNGDEKL
+394 NGDEKL
-408 IQTVSEITARPVKDY
+408 IEAVSEITGRPVKDY

-430 VEAVIDAL
+430 AEAVIDAL

-465 EQTLSGKDAVAL
+465 EQTLSGKDAVSL

-488 LKRIEV
+488 LKRVEV
-494 QQSFLLELFRQ
+494 QQAFLMELFRQ
-505 KCNPAYLKEIPAVM
+505 KCNPAYLREIPAVM

-525 ITTNLIAEDVVK
+525 VTTNLIAEDVVK

-550 DAVEVYTLQNGD
+550 DAVEMYTLQNGD
-562 LYYETAQEGGGMSLF
+562 MYYETAQEGGGMGLF
-577 AEQSADVLADDDSFA
+577 AEQSADVLTNDDSFA

-601 GR
+601 GQ

>member
-1 MTEWFQTFLV
+1 MEWFQTFLV
-11 LSVAGSLLAGLL
+11 LSVAGSFLAGIL

-42 WVGVLLI
+42 WVGVLLV

-60 LVQPILEKQT
+60 LVQPLQEKQVVQT
-70 VQMVPQTTAEP
+70 VPLPAEQTM
-81 TVTEQPAPV
+81 TEQPVPV
-90 DTTEAPVGEIL
+90 DTVEAPAGEIL

-109 PSIPWWDVLAVI
+109 PPISWWDVLAVI

-134 TGYFRFDRYIRR
+134 TGYFRFGRYIRR
-146 TGEPMELDGVPKR
+146 TGKPMELAGVPKR

-178 PTLILPETALTESRL
+178 PVLILPETALTESRL

-208 IVWRWLAVLATSIH
+208 IVWRWLAVLAMSIH
-222 WFNPVVYVAA
+222 WFNPMVYVAA

-310 CVGTALLGAAWL
+310 CVGTAFLGAAWL

-332 TKEPEVETA
+332 TKEQKVETA

-356 GVDDRGSADTI
+356 GVDDRGSADAI
-367 FTYEMSEEGKATIL
+367 FTYEMSQEGKATIY

-387 ITADGQR
+387 FIADGQR
-394 ISTSLAQGNGDEKL
+394 ISALLAEENGDEKM

-444 VPQDMYYSD
+444 VSQDIDYDD
-453 PYQDLFIDLKAG
+453 PYQNLSIHLQAG
-465 EQTLSGKDAVAL
+465 EQTLSGKDAVGL

-494 QQSFLLELFRQ
+494 QQAFLLELFRQ

-525 ITTNLIAEDVVK
+525 VTTNLIVEDVVK

-550 DAVEVYTLQNGD
+550 DAVEMYTLQNGD
-562 LYYETAQEGGGMSLF
+562 MYYETAQEEGGGMGLF
-577 AEQSADVLADDDSFA
+577 AGQSADALTNDDTFA

-601 GR
+601 GQ

>member
-1 MTEWFQTFLV
+1 MEWFQTFLV
-11 LSVAGSLLAGLL
+11 LSVAGSFLAGILL
-23 LALKKWTGKQF
+23 VLKKWTGKQF

-42 WVGVLLI
+42 WVGVLLV

-60 LVQPILEKQT
+60 LVQPLQEKQT
-70 VQMVPQTTAEP
+70 VQTASPTAAEQ

-90 DTTEAPVGEIL
+90 DTVEAPVGENML
-101 PFTEETAL
+101 FTEETAL
-109 PSIPWWDVLAVI
+109 PPISWLDVLAVI

-134 TGYFRFDRYIRR
+134 TGYFRFSRHIRR
-146 TGEPMELDGVPKR
+146 TREPMELDGVPKR

-208 IVWRWLAVLATSIH
+208 IFWRWLAVLATSIH
-222 WFNPVVYVAA
+222 WFNPMVYVAA

-332 TKEPEVETA
+332 TKEQKVETA
-341 AEIGGLAEEGSLLFV
+341 DEIGGLAEEGSLLFV
-356 GVDDRGSADTI
+356 GVDEGGRADTI
-367 FTYEMSEEGKATIL
+367 FTYEMSEEGKATIY

-387 ITADGQR
+387 FVTDNMKIAALLIQE
-394 ISTSLAQGNGDEKL
+394 NGDEKL
-408 IQTVSEITARPVKDY
+408 IEAVSEITGRPVKDY

-430 VEAVIDAL
+430 AEAVIDAL

-465 EQTLSGKDAVAL
+465 EQTLSGKDAVSL

-488 LKRIEV
+488 LKRVEV
-494 QQSFLLELFRQ
+494 QQAFLMELFRQ

-525 ITTNLIAEDVVK
+525 VTTNLIAEDVVK

-550 DAVEVYTLQNGD
+550 DAVEMYTLQNGD
-562 LYYETAQEGGGMSLF
+562 MYYETAQEGGGMGLF
-577 AEQSADVLADDDSFA
+577 AKQSADVLTNDDSFA

-601 GR
+601 GQ